1 MASSVR
7 VSALYRQILKAARDF
22 PSKKRTAIIEDIKTT
37 FHEDKNLTDKSMIQ
51 EKRKLAM
58 DSLEQLQAY
67 TKVDSASQ
75 DWQVSLKGSC
85 L

>member
-1 MASSVR
+1 MGCSKIVSV
-7 VSALYRQILKAARDF
+7 LQ
-22 PSKKRTAIIEDIKTT
+22 
-37 FHEDKNLTDKSMIQ
+37 NLTDKSMIQ